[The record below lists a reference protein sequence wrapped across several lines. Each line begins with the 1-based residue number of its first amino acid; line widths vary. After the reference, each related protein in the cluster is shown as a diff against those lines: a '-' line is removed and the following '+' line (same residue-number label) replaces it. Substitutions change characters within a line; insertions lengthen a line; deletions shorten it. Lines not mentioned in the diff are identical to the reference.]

1 MSKSVT
7 AALVSALVLPGAGH
21 FYLKKPVKGTLLM
34 GITFI
39 CLYYLFSTV
48 FTISQNLSARI
59 QSGEI
64 PFEVGKMTELI
75 SQELSGGDDQVI
87 VISTFLLVFSWAV
100 ATFDSYRVGK
110 VIDKNEA
117 AEIR

>member
-39 CLYYLFSTV
+39 CLYYLFLTV
-48 FTISQNLSARI
+48 FTISQNVAARI

-64 PFEVGKMTELI
+64 SFEVGKMTELI

-87 VISTFLLVFSWAV
+87 VILTFLLLINWAT
-100 ATFDSYRVGK
+100 AIFDSYRVGK
-110 VIDKNEA
+110 ILDINEA
-117 AEIR
+117 VEVR

>member
-1 MSKSVT
+1 
-7 AALVSALVLPGAGH
+7 
-21 FYLKKPVKGTLLM
+21 M

-48 FTISQNLSARI
+48 FTISQNLAARI
-59 QSGEI
+59 ESGDI

-87 VISTFLLVFSWAV
+87 VISTFLLLISWAT
-100 ATFDSYRVGK
+100 AIIDSYRVGK
-110 VIDKNEA
+110 VLDKNEA
-117 AEIR
+117 AEVR